1 MLGDPLKI
9 IRFLCA
15 IALAGLVSGMSL
27 TAVAQTNRSVSAAG
41 GVAPP
46 TPLPDS
52 IDFVGLSLEDIFG
65 QEIAKIESINFGM
78 RRVGDEFIPPQLSV
92 DTNLTVN
99 LRNAASIRA
108 IVTQVVN
115 GYENRIRGF
124 TGDTLT
130 YNFRWLAKKTFP
142 DGRVWSVLNQ
152 SEDFVLDHSSGRPR
166 IPADVISRLTRVD
179 TTAVTHILRK
189 IPGIRRVSFYKAKDY
204 WPGFERDLRYD
215 SSYVPQIIEV
225 REGGYIRIPTSSDL
239 VARLNDKDTNSF
251 ITLWGEPRQPK
262 RYSIATGRSV
272 QIIPPSPKLFPYTDE
287 SGTERMLLWVRAEPE
302 STVRIRTSPNL
313 IRWEDEYEVTINP
326 GGDYELDEQNRGSD
340 LFFLIEF
347 AQ

>member
-1 MLGDPLKI
+1 M
-9 IRFLCA
+9 A
-15 IALAGLVSGMSL
+15 AGFVSGMSL
-27 TAVAQTNRSVSAAG
+27 IAQTNRSGNTAG
-41 GVAPP
+41 VVVAP
-46 TPLPDS
+46 TIPLPDQ

-124 TGDTLT
+124 TGDTFT

-189 IPGIRRVSFYKAKDY
+189 IPGIRRLSFYKTKDY

-215 SSYVPQIIEV
+215 SSYIPQTIEV

-239 VARLNDKDTNSF
+239 IARLNDKDTNSF
-251 ITLWGEPRQPK
+251 ITLWGEPTQPK
-262 RYSIATGRSV
+262 RYSIATGQSV
-272 QIIPPSPKLFPYTDE
+272 PLLTPRPKIFSYREDDTDKI
-287 SGTERMLLWVRAEPE
+287 LIYIQAEPE
-302 STVRIRTSPNL
+302 SLVRIRTSLNL
-313 IRWEDEYEVTINP
+313 IRWEEDYTIRISP
-326 GGDYELDEQNRGSD
+326 GGDQEFLGLAEAEN
-340 LFFLIEF
+340 LFYSIEF
-347 AQ
+347 AP